1 MLYSMTGYG
10 KQIFDFEDNR
20 YIIEIKT
27 LNGKNLEV
35 NFRLNTLFKPY
46 DLILRKLLIQR
57 IQRGSMDCTIVLLQS
72 EPSNIS
78 EYHFDSALFQKLYR
92 QIQPLAQN
100 YGVTDAALFQSVL
113 PHFSLACQPAQKH
126 PLFCAG
132 QWEALLPVVEKVL
145 AEITLFRKR
154 EGQCIADIMTIY
166 LQEIHTCLVTI
177 EQHSQDRVAGIQTH
191 LQQKIKANATELN
204 YMAGRLEQELIY
216 YVERLDISEELSR
229 IKVHLSYFKEVMEN
243 PNEQLKGKKLG
254 FIIQEINREANTIG
268 SKAQNSLLQQQV
280 VLLKDAIEKIKEQLA
295 NVL

>member
-10 KQIFDFEDNR
+10 KQIFDFADNR

-27 LNGKNLEV
+27 LNGKNLEL
-35 NFRLNTLFKPY
+35 NFRLNALFRPY
-46 DLILRKLLIQR
+46 DLILRKLLIQK
-57 IQRGSMDCTIVLLQS
+57 IQRGSIDCTIVPLQS
-72 EPSNIS
+72 ESNNIS
-78 EYHFDSALFQKLYR
+78 EYYFDSALFQELYG
-92 QIQPLAQN
+92 QMQPLARS

-113 PHFSLACQPAQKH
+113 RHFSLTVQPVQKYS
-126 PLFCAG
+126 LFCSG
-132 QWEALLPVVEKVL
+132 QWEVLLSVVEKVL
-145 AEITLFRKR
+145 EEIILFRQR

-166 LQEIHTCLVTI
+166 LQEIHACLVTI

-191 LQQKIKANATELN
+191 LQQKIKAIATELN
-204 YMAGRLEQELIY
+204 YMEGRLEQELIY

-229 IKVHLSYFKEVMEN
+229 IKTHLNYFKEVMAH
-243 PNEQLKGKKLG
+243 PKEQLKGKKLG